1 MIRRRLEAV
10 DFEHYVGN
18 EIPSGGLDSRNAESG
33 GVQSSTTVDAREAKT
48 DNADAER
55 ERQLER
61 WMDQIKVFIR
71 NIDVNSL

>member
-1 MIRRRLEAV
+1 MINWKMETL

-18 EIPSGGLDSRNAESG
+18 EIPSGGLDSRNGEKAAI
-33 GVQSSTTVDAREAKT
+33 QNATTVDAREAT
-48 DNADAER
+48 AGNADAER
-55 ERQLER
+55 EQRLER

>member
-1 MIRRRLEAV
+1 MISRKMEAL

-18 EIPSGGLDSRNAESG
+18 EIPAGGLDSMSAEKAAT
-33 GVQSSTTVDAREAKT
+33 QNPTTMDAREAT
-48 DNADAER
+48 ADNADAER